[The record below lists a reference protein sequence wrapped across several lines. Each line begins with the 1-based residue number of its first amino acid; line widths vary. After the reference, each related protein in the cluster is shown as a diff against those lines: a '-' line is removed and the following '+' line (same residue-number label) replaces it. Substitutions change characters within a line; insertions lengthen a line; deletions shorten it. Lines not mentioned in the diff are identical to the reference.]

1 MRFLGKQVLQE
12 EGAATPFP
20 WEGSG
25 GAPQGTESGKGE
37 KAWCVAKV
45 ISAQV
50 GAGVGSI

>member
-1 MRFLGKQVLQE
+1 MQPLPSPGK
-12 EGAATPFP
+12 AP
-20 WEGSG
+20 G